1 MFLDFVLIIFIK
13 TNSLQRKNT
22 EFGRKTAFTEI
33 LQSAVRMLK
42 KMYLEF
48 TEILQ

>member
-1 MFLDFVLIIFIK
+1 MMILLP
-13 TNSLQRKNT
+13 NMALQRKNT
-22 EFGRKTAFTEI
+22 EFDRKIAITEI

-42 KMYLEF
+42 KKLYLEF